1 MASDQLGPYHAYGKI
16 NWSLLITGVRED
28 GYHLLDTVMQRI
40 DLCDEITLI
49 PADSWSVSCSDRRAP
64 RDASNT
70 ALVAARAYA
79 AAAGLRDAYH
89 IAIEKRIPVGAGL
102 GGGSADAAAVLSA
115 LNEKYAALTEQELLA
130 LALSVGADVPF
141 CLAGGCAR
149 CTGVGEVMAP
159 ARGGEYHLVVAGCG
173 ANLSTA
179 AVFRHYDGLVAAE
192 GTDVRFDPALL
203 GWAEPAPECDEP
215 FHFDDEEGEDEPPAK
230 IIPEHP
236 VRYAHAQKRLRQLS
250 VRTGGQ
256 LTADLVHALS
266 TGNAEAVAKA
276 LNAFSRRVRGNDP
289 FRAAMVGD
297 TPCDERYAAE
307 ADCMLC
313 IAGSHELL
321 CGANDLTFAACDL
334 APGVAETL
342 LRLRRA
348 GALATSMSGSGS
360 ACFGL
365 FSNRESAE
373 HAAESLSDLPFCA
386 ACSTLKAD

>member
-1 MASDQLGPYHAYGKI
+1 MLLFDRLRHGMMSGMQLTRIQRNMASDQLGPYHAYGKI

-203 GWAEPAPECDEP
+203 GWRS
-215 FHFDDEEGEDEPPAK
+215 PPRNATS
-230 IIPEHP
+230 P
-236 VRYAHAQKRLRQLS
+236 
-250 VRTGGQ
+250 
-256 LTADLVHALS
+256 S
-266 TGNAEAVAKA
+266 T
-276 LNAFSRRVRGNDP
+276 S
-289 FRAAMVGD
+289 
-297 TPCDERYAAE
+297 T
-307 ADCMLC
+307 
-313 IAGSHELL
+313 
-321 CGANDLTFAACDL
+321 T
-334 APGVAETL
+334 
-342 LRLRRA
+342 RRA
-348 GALATSMSGSGS
+348 KMNRRQKSSPNTPSGTPTPRSGSGS
-360 ACFGL
+360 
-365 FSNRESAE
+365 SPSAP
-373 HAAESLSDLPFCA
+373 AGS
-386 ACSTLKAD
+386 